1 MAPAEAVPENS
12 GVLSFV
18 NPPTSLSTETTKV
31 GLKSLPSELT
41 NSTPS
46 TSTVSVESSPSTPT
60 VSVESSPSTPSSDI
74 EVSTL
79 SALIPA
85 SSVDGSPTF
94 TIFSDNDTTISRLV
108 LLPARSVA
116 TTLKPMLSG
125 RGIKT
130 SARRRTS
137 PLFASIDKPVRGLSS
152 KGLNA

>member
-46 TSTVSVESSPSTPT
+46 TSTVSVESSPSTP
-60 VSVESSPSTPSSDI
+60 SSDI

-94 TIFSDNDTTISRLV
+94 TIFSDNDTTTSRLV